1 MHDERLGDVGQGAE
15 DAFDLLGV
23 DVLTVGAKD
32 HCLAAAADEDESVA
46 VDDAQIARLEPS
58 VGRHGGGRSVR
69 ILVVTEHDVH
79 AAHLNLAG
87 GVHGVGRV
95 DTHLHAVDRAADRTG
110 AIRLPVFV
118 RDKRTALGHAVAYG
132 IAEADAMQELFD
144 LLIDGRA
151 TDDDLGEVATEGCAE
166 GLADA
171 SIDEA
176 TDAGQAAQE
185 ACRGFVDLRED
196 ACADDLFDDQ
206 GHGDDESRADGGE
219 GVDDHLGVGHAR
231 QEVDVATLVDAIH
244 NLEGQAIHVGHGEHA
259 DEVIAGLDEAQM
271 VGREARVAPEAAVGQ
286 HDAFGVSRGAGG
298 VVKDGHL
305 VRLFDVHMQAV
316 GREEGGVTFGEV
328 RFEAFAEAVNARVA
342 TEDHA
347 PVLQEEGGREVG
359 HGVGRELLPAGGGGQ
374 QDFRL
379 GVADDVMHILGMEV
393 VEDGRS
399 HGTIGKDAEEG
410 DDPARG
416 VASDEGYAIALT
428 YAGMFEQEV

>member
-1 MHDERLGDVGQGAE
+1 M
-15 DAFDLLGV
+15 
-23 DVLTVGAKD
+23 
-32 HCLAAAADEDESVA
+32 
-46 VDDAQIARLEPS
+46 
-58 VGRHGGGRSVR
+58 
-69 ILVVTEHDVH
+69 
-79 AAHLNLAG
+79 
-87 GVHGVGRV
+87 
-95 DTHLHAVDRAADRTG
+95 
-110 AIRLPVFV
+110 
-118 RDKRTALGHAVAYG
+118 
-132 IAEADAMQELFD
+132 
-144 LLIDGRA
+144 
-151 TDDDLGEVATEGCAE
+151 
-166 GLADA
+166 
-171 SIDEA
+171 

-219 GVDDHLGVGHAR
+219 GLDDHLGVGYAR
-231 QEVDVATLVDAIH
+231 QEMDVATLVDAIH

-271 VGREARVAPEAAVGQ
+271 VGRETRVAPEAAVGQ

-305 VRLFDVHMQAV
+305 VGLLDVHMQAV

-328 RFEAFAEAVNARVA
+328 RFEALAEAVNARVA

-399 HGTIGKDAEEG
+399 HGAIGKDAEEG

-416 VASDEGYAIALT
+416 VTSDEGYAIALT